1 MTMNS
6 AIKARITGTVESTA
20 RRVKRGLRE
29 QAQHLAEKMWPG
41 KEIAEPDAS
50 IYPPGHKFPARAC
63 PARIKKFQ
71 ARSDSPLLELALA
84 VRNGSE
90 PALNAD
96 EIAWARTAYIRRHI
110 DEADVPAEYLPL
122 RA

>member
-1 MTMNS
+1 MNS

-29 QAQHLAEKMWPG
+29 QAQHLAEKMWPR
-41 KEIAEPDAS
+41 KEIAKQADS
-50 IYPPGHKFPARAC
+50 IYPPGHIFPKRAC
-63 PARIKKFQ
+63 PARIKEFQ
-71 ARSDSPLLELALA
+71 ARFESPLLELALA

-96 EIAWARTAYIRRHI
+96 EIAWARTAYMRRHI
-110 DEADVPAEYLPL
+110 NEANVPAEYSLL